1 MTRDVDCALDSSNT
15 HTKEP
20 SPPAPQTTQP
30 PLLRAQGIHARFGE
44 FALENVSLEV
54 FARDRVAIIGESGSG
69 KSLLAKLL
77 LWLIEP
83 ESTSKHTGVITLVS
97 TQIHLET
104 MKVDSA
110 IWRTLRAKTIAYIP
124 QSPKLALNPL
134 HPVQKQLEEM
144 LLLHAPHLKR
154 QARREQV
161 DEALRSVGLDPAIK
175 SRLPHRLSGG
185 EAQRVCIAMMSMLRP
200 QILICDEPTTALD
213 AHIQKQILELLDS
226 FTNVAIVF
234 ISHDLA
240 LVERF
245 AKRVY
250 VMKNGRIVDTQT
262 NAIFEKF
269 RQKGSQA
276 LALHPY
282 TMTLLHAL
290 ELPRARLDPNPSTP
304 AMSLRDFSVYHTHN
318 TLFTK
323 RTTAISG
330 VDFTLHAKSSL
341 GIIGASGSG
350 KSSLALGILG
360 LESSSGALRIASA
373 NTTSHSRIY
382 TNSKR
387 DREFVRCVQIV
398 FQDPLLALNPR
409 MCVFEILQEALGA
422 ALQTALEET
431 LETALE
437 TAPKAAHAGAKS
449 HQNPAPSPP
458 TPSDQTPAP
467 PNLTQEAIALLE
479 SVGLGERFLYRYTQD
494 LSGGE
499 AQRVCIAR
507 ALASGA
513 RILLLDEPTSALDKT
528 TQKEILTLLQHLQHK
543 RALSYVVISH
553 DLDVIR
559 AMCAEVLVVD
569 SGKVIEQGR
578 LEAVF
583 DTPKHDYTKR
593 LLAAQR

>member
-1 MTRDVDCALDSSNT
+1 MTHDVDLTLDSSMAYLPES
-15 HTKEP
+15 KPPQP
-20 SPPAPQTTQP
+20 SLLKSPNAQP
-30 PLLRAQGIHARFGE
+30 PILRAQGICAHFGE
-44 FALENVSLEV
+44 FALENVGLEV

-77 LWLIEP
+77 LGLMAP
-83 ESTSKHTGVITLVS
+83 ESTTGKITLAG
-97 TQIHLET
+97 TQICLEN
-104 MKVDSA
+104 MKVDSR
-110 IWRTLRAKTIAYIP
+110 IWRNLRAKTIAYIP

-154 QARREQV
+154 QARREKV
-161 DEALRSVGLDPAIK
+161 DEALRSVGLEPAIK

-213 AHIQKQILELLDS
+213 AHIQRQILELLDS
-226 FTNVAIVF
+226 FADVAIIF

-250 VMKNGRIVDTQT
+250 VMKDGRIVDTQT
-262 NAIFEKF
+262 NAIFKQFGQQSGGEPDT
-269 RQKGSQA
+269 
-276 LALHPY
+276 LHPY
-282 TMTLLHAL
+282 TKMLLNAL
-290 ELPRARLDPNPSTP
+290 ELPKAQLESNAHTP
-304 AMSLRDFSVYHTHN
+304 AMSVRDFSVYHTHN
-318 TLFTK
+318 GLFTK
-323 RTTAISG
+323 RTAAISG
-330 VDFTLHAKSSL
+330 VDFALCAKSSL

-360 LESSSGALRIASA
+360 LESSSGELRIAST
-373 NTTSHSRIY
+373 NNDSKIY
-382 TNSKR
+382 TSSKR
-387 DREFVRCVQIV
+387 DREFIRCVQIV

-409 MCVFEILQEALGA
+409 MCVLEILQEALH
-422 ALQTALEET
+422 
-431 LETALE
+431 
-437 TAPKAAHAGAKS
+437 AAHRAKTS
-449 HQNPAPSPP
+449 RHNPAPTSPSTQIPQNP
-458 TPSDQTPAP
+458 TC
-467 PNLTQEAIALLE
+467 PNLAQEAIALLE
-479 SVGLGERFLYRYTQD
+479 SVGLGARFLYRYTQD

-513 RILLLDEPTSALDKT
+513 KILLLDEPTSALDKT
-528 TQKEILTLLQHLQHK
+528 TQKEIITLLQQLQHE
-543 RALSYVVISH
+543 RSLSYVMISH

-569 SGKVIEQGR
+569 SGRVIEQGR
-578 LEAVF
+578 LEEVF
-583 DTPKHDYTKR
+583 NTPKHDYTKR
-593 LLAAQR
+593 LLATKR